1 MTIRH
6 NKKLDSNQKL
16 KNQAEYYDKADIE
29 KAFDLTKT
37 SKNKGKIKRVNMILP
52 INVFLKA
59 DEIGRITGT
68 GYQNTLKTAI
78 AIGLHQLD
86 EEIINVS

>member
-1 MTIRH
+1 MTIKH
-6 NKKLDSNQKL
+6 NKKLDSSQKL
-16 KNQAEYYDKADIE
+16 KNQAEYYDRAEIE

-37 SKNKGKIKRVNMILP
+37 SRNKGKIKRVNMLLP

-86 EEIINVS
+86 EEIVNVS